1 MLMKKILLLLTMML
15 AEWNVGAKAD
25 HTLALDL
32 SGAST
37 NNVTYSTETNVAT
50 FTKTYGSV
58 YFPRTVKGNRLG
70 E

>member
-1 MLMKKILLLLTMML
+1 MKQKILLLLTVML
-15 AEWNVGAKAD
+15 TAWSIDAKAD

-50 FTKTYGSV
+50 FTTSWGGV
-58 YFPRTVKGNRLG
+58 YWYI
-70 E
+70 